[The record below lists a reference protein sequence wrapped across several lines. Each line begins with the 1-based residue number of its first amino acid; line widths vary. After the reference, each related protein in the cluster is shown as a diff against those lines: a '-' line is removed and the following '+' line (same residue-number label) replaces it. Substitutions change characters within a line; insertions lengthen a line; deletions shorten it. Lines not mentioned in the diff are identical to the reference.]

1 MDISRWVR
9 HRADC
14 SPDRVAVHFAGAD
27 ITYAALDRRVSR
39 LAAALAGGLQIR
51 PGDRVAYLGYNSP
64 VVLELLFACA
74 RLGAIFVP
82 LNWRLTAPEHRFVL
96 GDAEPSALFAE
107 PDFHARA
114 EEAARRGASPGG
126 LRAPGRARWLA
137 PLRGADRGRARRR
150 SAGAVTS
157 HRRSSS
163 STRRARPGGRKA
175 PC

>member
-9 HRADC
+9 HRADS

-74 RLGAIFVP
+74 RLGAVFVP
-82 LNWRLTAPEHRFVL
+82 LNWRLAAAEHRFVL

-107 PDFHARA
+107 PDFYTHA
-114 EEAARRGASPGG
+114 EEVRGGVPHLVACGP
-126 LRAPGRARWLA
+126 AGRARWLA
-137 PLRGADRGRARRR
+137 PLRGPDRGRRGAGRRER
-150 SAGAVTS
+150 
-157 HRRSSS
+157 
-163 STRRARPGGRKA
+163 
-175 PC
+175 